1 MRKKEEGKK
10 DGKNARKKH
19 RGKNTG
25 ENQRKKTWKKKLSLK
40 GIKPGTFSLKD
51 HNFEYLAIVLHTR
64 FHMEI
69 DFSFPHQRNHFL
81 IMCLMSTFMPNPLNI
96 QMKSGSVLTKL
107 WVIKSRQ
114 TNGHTNFIYI
124 YIYIYKERERYKL
137 IYIDKELKK

>member
-1 MRKKEEGKK
+1 MNEEERRRKKRWKK
-10 DGKNARKKH
+10 CKKKTQGEKY
-19 RGKNTG
+19 RGKSA
-25 ENQRKKTWKKKLSLK
+25 KKNLEKKLSLK

-96 QMKSGSVLTKL
+96 HMKSGSVLTKL

-124 YIYIYKERERYKL
+124 YIYIKRERDTNL
-137 IYIDKELKK
+137 FT